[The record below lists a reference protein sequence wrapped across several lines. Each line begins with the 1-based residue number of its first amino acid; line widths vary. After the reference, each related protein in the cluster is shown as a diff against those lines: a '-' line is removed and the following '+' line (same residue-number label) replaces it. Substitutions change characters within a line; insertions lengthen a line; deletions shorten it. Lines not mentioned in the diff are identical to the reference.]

1 MFSLKKYITSFFL
14 FALLLPTAIQ
24 VAHAFEEHE
33 HVVCISKS
41 EKHLHELENDCGDLH
56 LQLTVFN
63 YNFNNP
69 NSLFNE
75 FDYQNIT
82 INKSQQLITNYS
94 SKKSS
99 RAPPIVI
106 I

>member
-1 MFSLKKYITSFFL
+1 MFKLKKYITSFFL

-24 VAHAFEEHE
+24 VTHAFEEHE
-33 HVVCISKS
+33 HVVCISKT
-41 EKHLHELENDCGDLH
+41 EKHLHELDNDCGDLH
-56 LQLTVFN
+56 LQLTVF
-63 YNFNNP
+63 YYAFNSP
-69 NSLFNE
+69 DSFL
-75 FDYQNIT
+75 DDT
-82 INKSQQLITNYS
+82 IFVKKTVSKSQQLITNYS

>member
-1 MFSLKKYITSFFL
+1 MFSLKRYITSFFL

-33 HVVCISKS
+33 HVVCISNTD
-41 EKHLHELENDCGDLH
+41 KHLHELENDCGDLH
-56 LQLTVFN
+56 LQLTVF
-63 YNFNNP
+63 YYDFSNP

-75 FDYQNIT
+75 VVYAKNSIR
-82 INKSQQLITNYS
+82 KSQQLNANYS
-94 SKKSS
+94 SNKSP
-99 RAPPIVI
+99 RGPPIVI

>member
-1 MFSLKKYITSFFL
+1 MFTLKKYITTFFL

-24 VAHAFEEHE
+24 VAHAFDKHE
-33 HVVCISKS
+33 HVICISKS
-41 EKHLHELENDCGDLH
+41 DKHLHELENDCGDLH
-56 LQLTVFN
+56 LQLTVFY

-69 NSLFNE
+69 ESLLNE
-75 FDYQNIT
+75 PVNVKKT
-82 INKSQQLITNYS
+82 ICKSQQLIANYS
-94 SKKSS
+94 SNKSS

>member
-1 MFSLKKYITSFFL
+1 MFTPKKYITFFFL
-14 FALLLPTAIQ
+14 FALLLPMAIQ

-41 EKHLHELENDCGDLH
+41 VKHLHELENDCGDLH
-56 LQLTVFN
+56 LQLSVFK
-63 YNFNNP
+63 YNFNDP
-69 NSLFNE
+69 NSLLNE
-75 FDYQNIT
+75 FDYKNI
-82 INKSQQLITNYS
+82 IISKSKQLITNYS
-94 SKKSS
+94 SKKAS

>member
-1 MFSLKKYITSFFL
+1 M

-56 LQLTVFN
+56 LQLTVFY
-63 YNFNNP
+63 YNFNNHE
-69 NSLFNE
+69 SLLNE
-75 FDYQNIT
+75 QIYTKKT
-82 INKSQQLITNYS
+82 IRKSQQLLANYS
-94 SKKSS
+94 SNKSS
-99 RAPPIVI
+99 RAPPVVI